1 MRPFTELHAKAA
13 PLDVAN
19 LDTDQIIP
27 KQFLKTVERKGL
39 GKGLFYDLRFD
50 ADGQPKPDFVL
61 NDPRYGGA
69 GVLIAGDNFGCGSS
83 REHAPWALLDYGVQC
98 VIAPSFADIF
108 YNNCFQNGL
117 LPVTLPAEAVRA
129 LMDEAKGGN
138 HVFSVD
144 LAAQTVT
151 APSGSLP
158 LRHRSRPAR
167 EKLLKGLDLIGET
180 LAARGDIDAWMRG
193 PPRAGPVPAGWSAP
207 EPARGAVPGYP
218 SAVASPT
225 RSPPNANSSRSRPPR
240 CPSCSSCPATGS
252 APRSS
257 RR

>member
-27 KQFLKTVERKGL
+27 KQFLKTVEREGL

-50 ADGQPKPDFVL
+50 GEGRAKPDFVL
-61 NDPRYGGA
+61 NDPRYAGA

-117 LPVTLPAEAVRA
+117 LPVALPAEAVRA

-151 APSGSLP
+151 APSGKQF
-158 LRHRSRPAR
+158 RFEIDPAR
-167 EKLLKGLDLIGET
+167 KEKLLKGLDSIGET
-180 LAARGDIDAWMRG
+180 LQHKGDIDAYEGR
-193 PPRAGPVPAGWSAP
+193 RALAQPWLERA
-207 EPARGAVPGYP
+207 
-218 SAVASPT
+218 
-225 RSPPNANSSRSRPPR
+225 
-240 CPSCSSCPATGS
+240 
-252 APRSS
+252 
-257 RR
+257 